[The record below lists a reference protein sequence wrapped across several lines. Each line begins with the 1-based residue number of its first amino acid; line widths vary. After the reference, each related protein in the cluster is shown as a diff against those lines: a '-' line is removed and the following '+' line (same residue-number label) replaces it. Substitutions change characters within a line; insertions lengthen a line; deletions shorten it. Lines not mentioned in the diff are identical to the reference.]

1 MLQTENTDKIKSK
14 EEVLKNAR
22 IFYRGRNLIVY
33 TFEKNIFPLP
43 KEEPYQHEEWTEED
57 QKLLLK
63 KKRL

>member
-33 TFEKNIFPLP
+33 IFEENIFPLP
-43 KEEPYQHEEWTEED
+43 KEEPYQHEE
-57 QKLLLK
+57 
-63 KKRL
+63 